1 MYFFSLVF
9 FWYNHIDDD
18 GKLNHENWLSGYYFG
33 NLKSG
38 RRKKKKKKIQQT
50 DDDDVLYSYNV
61 NACWHM
67 RFSCTTIYT
76 DTHTHTQPIRQTAC
90 KMQPNQR
97 NECKKK
103 GNEDQNDDNSETAA
117 AAAASATITT
127 TSQKQS
133 TTTTTTTT
141 TAKNIPF
148 VWLSFCSFL
157 FGFCLLIVIW

>member
-1 MYFFSLVF
+1 MPAGICDSHVQ
-9 FWYNHIDDD
+9 
-18 GKLNHENWLSGYYFG
+18 
-33 NLKSG
+33 
-38 RRKKKKKKIQQT
+38 R
-50 DDDDVLYSYNV
+50 
-61 NACWHM
+61 
-67 RFSCTTIYT
+67 YT

-117 AAAASATITT
+117 AASATITT

-133 TTTTTTTT
+133 TTTTTTT

-157 FGFCLLIVIW
+157 FGFCLLIVFGSIGYSGIFLGFFSSPDIRKNKQTKTKKQAI